1 MTHFNNNASSA
12 DHVGT
17 ISAPISVP
25 DDPIKDGFTMKINHK
40 NHGMHSSQNKVKIV
54 DFQSDVSPVLL
65 SDAINDDTTNFV
77 VPDIS
82 ILEKHLKVHK

>member
-25 DDPIKDGFTMKINHK
+25 NDPIKDALWSCERFTKT
-40 NHGMHSSQNKVKIV
+40 V
-54 DFQSDVSPVLL
+54 
-65 SDAINDDTTNFV
+65 
-77 VPDIS
+77 
-82 ILEKHLKVHK
+82 